1 MDEVV
6 SERATIRRNDLF
18 LISLESKGEDLT
30 VITEHGN
37 GTVTVPRVGSMRLEG
52 LTLGE
57 AREAV
62 QQAVASRTQDQIVRL
77 WVYREKSRD

>member
-6 SERATIRRNDLF
+6 SERATIRSNDLF
-18 LISLESKGEDLT
+18 LISVESKGEDLT
-30 VITEHGN
+30 VITERGN

-57 AREAV
+57 ARKAV
-62 QQAVASRTQDQIVRL
+62 QQAVASRSKDQTVRL
-77 WVYREKSRD
+77 WVYREK